1 MRVLVTGGGGFLGTA
16 ICRALRARG
25 DAVLSYSRQRYPWLE
40 RLAVEQVRG
49 DIAALDGLIAATR
62 GCDAIVHVA
71 AKAGAWG
78 KLEDYYETNVRG
90 TDNVLAACAM
100 NGIARLVYTSTPSVV
115 HGGGD
120 LEGVNE
126 SAPYAERFH
135 AHYPATK
142 KLAEQRVLAANS
154 ATLATVALRPHL
166 IWGPGDNQLLPRL
179 LARRRAGR
187 LRFIGR
193 ERKRVDVT
201 YVDNAAAAHV
211 AALDR
216 LVPGAAC
223 AGKAYFISQG
233 EPVYLDD
240 MVNKLLHACREPSET
255 RRLPFGLATTLG
267 FVFESVYELL
277 RIEREPPLTR
287 FIVEQLATAHWY
299 DIAAARRD
307 LGYAPSVSIQEGLLK
322 LAQWYE
328 QEGRKAY

>member
-1 MRVLVTGGGGFLGTA
+1 MRILVTGGGGFLGTA
-16 ICRALRARG
+16 ICRQLCARG
-25 DAVLSYSRQRYPWLE
+25 NQVLSFSRQRYPWLE
-40 RLAVEQVRG
+40 RLRVEQVAG
-49 DIAALDGLIAATR
+49 DIAALDGLMTASR

-90 TDNVLAACAM
+90 TDHVLAACAM
-100 NGIARLVYTSTPSVV
+100 NGITRLVYTSTPSVV
-115 HGGGD
+115 HAGGD

-126 SAPYAERFH
+126 SVPYAERFH

-154 ATLATVALRPHL
+154 PELATVALRPHL
-166 IWGPGDNQLLPRL
+166 IWGPGDNHLLPRL
-179 LARRRAGR
+179 LARRRTGR

-216 LVPGAAC
+216 LTPGAPC

-233 EPVYLDD
+233 EPVFLDD
-240 MVNKLLHACREPSET
+240 MVNKLLHACREPTET
-255 RRLPFGLATTLG
+255 RRIPYGLAYGAGLVLEALYG
-267 FVFESVYELL
+267 LL
-277 RIEREPPLTR
+277 RSEREPPLTR
-287 FIVEQLATAHWY
+287 FVVEQLATAHWY
-299 DIAAARRD
+299 DITAARRD
-307 LGYAPSVSIQEGLLK
+307 LGYVPTVSTQEGLLK